1 LQSGEKQTGCSIH
14 VVDAGVDTGP
24 VIRSRQVD
32 ILPDDNQGRL
42 HERIKIQEQAM
53 LVEVV
58 RDIAEG
64 KINLEDFDGNR

>member
-1 LQSGEKQTGCSIH
+1 
-14 VVDAGVDTGP
+14 
-24 VIRSRQVD
+24 
-32 ILPDDNQGRL
+32 
-42 HERIKIQEQAM
+42 M